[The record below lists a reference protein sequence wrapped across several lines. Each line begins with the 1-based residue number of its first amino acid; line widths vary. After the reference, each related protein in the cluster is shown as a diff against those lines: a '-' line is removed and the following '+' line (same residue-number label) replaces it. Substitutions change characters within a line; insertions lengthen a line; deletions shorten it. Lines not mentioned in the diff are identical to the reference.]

1 MRNDERRALAVAGT
15 YAAAVLAMAVFVHV
29 AGGLGAVWLI
39 LLTLPSSVLV
49 QFIPVQGDLFLL
61 CLTLGGLA
69 QAALL
74 WVALRS
80 RPAPETRSGPE
91 GSP

>member
-1 MRNDERRALAVAGT
+1 MRSTERRALAVSGG
-15 YAAAVLAMAVFVHV
+15 YAAAVLAIAVFVLV

-69 QAALL
+69 QAWLL
-74 WVALRS
+74 WLALRR
-80 RPAPETRSGPE
+80 RPAPDIRPR
-91 GSP
+91 